1 MSLNHMRKAYK
12 MSGLKTRNRHR
23 LSKKEVKALEQEMM
37 SSAGFVPFQPDSQ
50 IDIAE
55 TEKWTVILD
64 GSEIVGIYI
73 NDKPFPTLRGLLK
86 TTPSGRQV
94 TVDMG
99 AIKFI
104 ANGADVMSPGIVD
117 ADPSIREGEVVWVR
131 DVNNKKPLAVG
142 IALKSG
148 ADMVHVKQGKAVK
161 TIHYVGDEIW
171 NIGQNKPQ

>member
-1 MSLNHMRKAYK
+1 MT
-12 MSGLKTRNRHR
+12 GLKTRNRHR

-37 SSAGFVPFQPDSQ
+37 ASAGFIPFQTDSE

-55 TEKWTVILD
+55 MDKWTVILD
-64 GSEIVGIYI
+64 GSEVVGIYI
-73 NDKPFPTLRGLLK
+73 NDKPFPTLKGLLK

-99 AIKFI
+99 AIKYI

-117 ADPSIREGEVVWVR
+117 ADPAICEGEVVWVR
-131 DVNNKKPLAVG
+131 DVKNKKPLAVG

-148 ADMVHVKQGKAVK
+148 ADMVNIKQGKAVK
-161 TIHYVGDEIW
+161 TLHYVGDEIW
-171 NIGQNKPQ
+171 NIGQSKP